1 MKQMSSIFNIPLASM
16 NFSKISSLYD
26 TLAVDKYLGRPLP
39 SNFQESD
46 YLNLRHL
53 HNWFNNLKIS
63 QNYSKAL
70 NSFKIQKIINEFDAR
85 IRNPT
90 NYSLKWTFLSAHDTD
105 LSAAQLDLNISSPQC
120 IEDLYRKGSTT
131 ALVCDANTDFASS
144 MIFELHSD
152 NGKDF
157 YVKLRNNGK
166 YVYLCAQKS

>member
-1 MKQMSSIFNIPLASM
+1 M
-16 NFSKISSLYD
+16 
-26 TLAVDKYLGRPLP
+26 
-39 SNFQESD
+39 
-46 YLNLRHL
+46 RHL

-85 IRNPT
+85 IRNPS

-131 ALVCDANTDFASS
+131 ALVCDANTEYAAS

-152 NGKDF
+152 NEKDF

-166 YVYLCAQKS
+166 YVYLCAQKSESCNYTDWKNRAKKIIISNASEVCGASVSNKQYLI